1 MLLKFKFEYAP
12 KQMQVESLKYDV
24 REKTDLLSEASAAIE
39 QLERLA
45 AAAAAEREEER
56 ERLEDRLRQME
67 EDIGESNFLVRIN
80 ISPKKTRTIG
90 PNVGEIAGCRPAHF
104 PTAILCG
111 GRGR

>member
-1 MLLKFKFEYAP
+1 
-12 KQMQVESLKYDV
+12 MQVESLKYDV

-80 ISPKKTRTIG
+80 ISPKS
-90 PNVGEIAGCRPAHF
+90 
-104 PTAILCG
+104 
-111 GRGR
+111 